1 MNTPGSVNTPTEDV
15 LTERPAREVWIVA
28 RRETVAALGRRGFV
42 ASTALLLAALVYT
55 VLGLDPAQP
64 VTGPGVRAAV
74 GFGTGTLI
82 FLSLT
87 LYGISLAQG
96 VVEEKAG
103 RVAELLLATIRPWQ
117 LLAGKVIGV
126 GVGAVVQLGVLV
138 GGGLA
143 LAVATGRLGLD
154 GPILAV
160 AGWGA
165 VWFALGFG
173 LYATLIAAAGAT
185 VSRQEDVSS
194 AVQPVLMLLF
204 APFVASLYLGG
215 DPTGPLVGWL
225 SMVPLLSPFL
235 MPIRMAFGPVPLWQ
249 SLLAVVL
256 TAVAVTV
263 AARLA
268 GRIYAGSVLR
278 TGGRIRL
285 RQALA

>member
-1 MNTPGSVNTPTEDV
+1 MRAGNGP
-15 LTERPAREVWIVA
+15 PARSGPSPAA
-28 RRETVAALGRRGFV
+28 RSWPHWDGAGVV
-42 ASTALLLAALVYT
+42 ASTVLLLAALVYT

-87 LYGISLAQG
+87 LYGIPLAQG

-103 RVAELLLATIRPWQ
+103 RAVELLLATIRPWQ
-117 LLAGKVIGV
+117 LLVGKVIGV

-165 VWFALGFG
+165 VWFVLGFG
-173 LYATLIAAAGAT
+173 LYATLIAAAGGT

-194 AVQPVLMLLF
+194 AVQPVLMLPF
-204 APFVASLYLGG
+204 APFVASVYLGG
-215 DPTGPLVGWL
+215 DPAGPLVEWL
-225 SMVPLLSPFL
+225 SVVPLLSPFL

-249 SLLAVVL
+249 SLLAVAL
-256 TAVAVTV
+256 TTLAVAVAVAVTV

-268 GRIYAGSVLR
+268 GRVYAGSVLR